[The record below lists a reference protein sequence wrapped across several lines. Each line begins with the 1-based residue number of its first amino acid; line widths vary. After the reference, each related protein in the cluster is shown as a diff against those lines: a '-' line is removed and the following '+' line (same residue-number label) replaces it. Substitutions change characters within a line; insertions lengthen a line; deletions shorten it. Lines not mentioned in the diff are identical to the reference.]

1 MESKVSGSFPRWA
14 VSPSA
19 QNKRI
24 INVCKPSVDQAL
36 IENLWL
42 LIMSFRHVLIHIREK
57 LVFYILQKAQESC
70 DQIATQPHNFFPG
83 KR

>member
-57 LVFYILQKAQESC
+57 LVFYILQKAQE
-70 DQIATQPHNFFPG
+70 I
-83 KR
+83 R